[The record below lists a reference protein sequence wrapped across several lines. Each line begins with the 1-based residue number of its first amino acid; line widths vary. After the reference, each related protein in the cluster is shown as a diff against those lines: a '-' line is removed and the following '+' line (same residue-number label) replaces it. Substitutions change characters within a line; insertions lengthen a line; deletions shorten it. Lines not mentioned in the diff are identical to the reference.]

1 MNRIVVLNSGGF
13 DSVCLMHEVREA
25 YPDWDIYSLF
35 FDYGQPNVKEEKAC
49 AEKIAEKVEAT
60 FYEIKLPEFYWTKS
74 TFYSGKET
82 TSEDNYLEMRN
93 LVFFS
98 YAISVAESLEAE
110 KIFAAVL
117 KSFGYTDTSTEFL
130 VYIRNIANMK
140 GIDFITPFSDLV
152 KVDLLSTVQHFKI
165 TPEDVF
171 TCNYPVQGKAC
182 GKCTDCRVVQEI
194 FNMVKPQCAVHS
206 YLENTNISEN
216 KEFQEFVKNS
226 PIDEIRVMHNN
237 SCQLKCKHCYY
248 GFSDMKSEPLTRE
261 EMVKVFQDSWNLGIK
276 SFHFSGKEPLFD
288 EEVFWYINYIRQ
300 HFFGARI
307 SIVSNGI
314 NVPKYIEDLKKL
326 DLEKLSLSVDDV
338 CNSNG
343 VRKVSSVSEKALS
356 ALQNTDIPVEIF
368 VDLHKN
374 NYFKVYMIL
383 MYLYEK
389 FGVKTFYIRTIVTLP
404 NNKGEEV
411 IQLSIE
417 DLEDVVQQLKAFGER
432 YADSS
437 TTLVVSRS
445 YSAKISE
452 ELNEDLE
459 IKKLYRNQEEY
470 HTTYLLDNVDVYFE
484 FYCGRYENQITIT
497 PDGYILGC
505 PSELSCDYT
514 KLAVGNVREQS
525 LKDLIAKGKDSM
537 ISENTLMQKNSCK
550 DCWVLENSRLKTI
563 DL

>member
-35 FDYGQPNVKEEKAC
+35 FDYGQPNVKEERAC
-49 AEKIAEKVEAT
+49 AEKVAEKLEAI
-60 FYEIKLPEFYWTKS
+60 FYEIKLPEFYWTRS

-98 YAISVAESLEAE
+98 YAISLSESLEAE

-130 VYIRNIANMK
+130 VYIRNLASMK
-140 GIDFITPFSDLV
+140 GIDFRTPFSEMEKL
-152 KVDLLSTVQHFKI
+152 DLLQTVQHFKI
-165 TPEDVF
+165 QPEDVF
-171 TCNYPVQGKAC
+171 TCNYPNNGKPC
-182 GKCTDCRVVQEI
+182 GECVDCKVVQEI
-194 FNMVKPQCAVHS
+194 FRMVKPQCAVHS
-206 YLENTNISEN
+206 YLENKNISKN
-216 KEFQEFVKNS
+216 SEFQDFVKNS
-226 PIDEIRVMHNN
+226 PIEEIRVMHNN
-237 SCQLKCKHCYY
+237 SCQLKCRHCYY
-248 GFSDMKSEPLTRE
+248 GFSEMKSDPLTRE
-261 EMVKVFQDSWNLGIK
+261 EMTKVLEDSWNLGIK

-300 HFFGARI
+300 HFFGAKI

-314 NVPKYIEDLKKL
+314 NVPKYIESLKKY
-326 DLEKLSLSVDDV
+326 DLEKLSLSVDDIYE
-338 CNSNG
+338 SNG

-374 NYFKVYMIL
+374 NFSMVYNIL
-383 MYLYEK
+383 KYLYEK
-389 FGVKTFYIRTIVTLP
+389 FGVFTFYLRTIVTLP
-404 NNKGEEV
+404 NNKDEEV
-411 IQLSIE
+411 IKLSVIE
-417 DLEDVVQQLKAFGER
+417 LENVIRQLKNFGES
-432 YADSS
+432 YPDTH
-437 TTLVVSRS
+437 TTLVVTRS

-452 ELNEDLE
+452 EHDTNLE
-459 IKKLYRNQEEY
+459 IVRLYKNQEEY
-470 HTTYLLDNVDVYFE
+470 HTISFLDNVDVYFE

-514 KLAVGNVREQS
+514 KLAVGNVREYS
-525 LKDLIAKGKDSM
+525 LKDLVVKGKEKMLSDN
-537 ISENTLMQKNSCK
+537 ILMQKNFCK
-550 DCWVLENSRLKTI
+550 DCWVLENSR
-563 DL
+563 